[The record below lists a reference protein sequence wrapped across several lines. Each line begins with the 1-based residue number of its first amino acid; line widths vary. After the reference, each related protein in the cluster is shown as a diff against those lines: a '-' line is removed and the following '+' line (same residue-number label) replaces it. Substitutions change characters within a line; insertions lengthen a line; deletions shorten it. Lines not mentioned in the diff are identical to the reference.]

1 MERMVKQLTIALCV
15 LSIFISMQSAR
26 AQRSPAQVSGKI
38 AGADGHPVAGATV
51 SLVNAGDSVIVKTTI
66 SATDGSFL
74 FGALAP
80 NTYKVQ
86 ISMTGY
92 QNYHSEPIQV
102 REQNSLKLPLITIA
116 PVNKTLKEVEIT
128 AQKKYI
134 EQKPDRTVVNVNAL
148 ISNNGANA
156 LEVLQNTPGVTVD
169 ESGTISFKGKSSV
182 LVLIDDKPT
191 YLSTASLANYL
202 RSLPSS
208 ALDKIELMDNPPAR
222 YDAAGNA
229 GVINIKTKKNT
240 IHGLNGNASVGYS
253 QGFYARTTENL
264 TMNYRVNKMN
274 FFTNL
279 SYNYNRSYRRLE
291 IDRSYLDNSGHAAS
305 YLEDVS
311 YFRPRYQNVNVKL
324 GADYY
329 LSQKTTWGIVFT
341 GSLQPNRDQSPVI
354 STVFN
359 ANHEVDSTVNSI
371 NTSHN
376 TFHSGAVNV
385 NYTHKYDSLG
395 KTLTFDADY
404 VRYVAGSEQSF
415 FNNAYASGGSLKS
428 SETITDDLPSYINIY
443 AAKTDLSLPFKNK
456 AEFDAGL
463 KVSEVR
469 ADNAANYFNIIG
481 NVSTP
486 DYNNT
491 NRFIY
496 KENINAAYVN
506 YNKQWKRFGM
516 QSGLRL
522 ENTNGSG
529 HQLGNIVVPD
539 SSFTNHYTNLFPTA
553 YLSYK
558 LDSSGNNTLV
568 LSYGRRIGRPNYGSL
583 NPFVFFVDK
592 FTYFAGNPFLKPQF
606 TNNYKLAYSYKSL
619 LTVSVLYN
627 YTAGVQSETIRPSGS
642 VFISTTGNIGALKSI
657 DLSLN
662 LNLKPVKWWT
672 LNFYAEVYNNTFSGA
687 FVNGYLN
694 QSVNSFSGN
703 ANNQFQFAKGW
714 SAELSGYYRSRQA
727 YGQFVI
733 YPQGAVNVGVQ
744 KKLWQSKGSVRFN
757 VRDVFHTS
765 SSAGQITS
773 IPGAESSFHNWFDSR
788 VATLTLSFNFGKAL
802 NNPSKRQTGS
812 ADSEQGR
819 AH

>member
-1 MERMVKQLTIALCV
+1 MIKQIITAICV
-15 LSIFISMQSAR
+15 FGVCLAAYPGR
-26 AQRSPAQVSGKI
+26 AQVSAAQLSGSI
-38 AGADGHPVAGATV
+38 AGAEGHALAGATV
-51 SLVNAGDSVIVKTTI
+51 RLVSANDSAIVKTIISGPDGGFLFEGLIAKAYQLQI
-66 SATDGSFL
+66 SA
-74 FGALAP
+74 
-80 NTYKVQ
+80 
-86 ISMTGY
+86 TGY
-92 QNYHSEPIQV
+92 QNYRSEIIQV
-102 REQNSLKLPLITIA
+102 HDQATLKLPLITMA
-116 PVNKTLKEVEIT
+116 AASKTLKGVEIT
-128 AQKKYI
+128 AQKRYI

-169 ESGTISFKGKSSV
+169 ENGTISFKGKSSV

-191 YLSTASLANYL
+191 YLSAASLASYL

-229 GVINIKTKKNT
+229 GVINIRTKKNT
-240 IHGLNGNASVGYS
+240 IRGLNGSASLGYA

-264 TMNYRVNKMN
+264 TMNYRVNKLN

-279 SYNYNRSYRRLE
+279 SYNYNRNYRRLE
-291 IDRSYLDNSGHAAS
+291 IDRSYLDNTGHAVS

-311 YFRPRYQNVNVKL
+311 YFRPRNHNMNVKL

-329 LSQKTTWGIVFT
+329 LSPKTTWGIVFT
-341 GSLQPNRDQSPVI
+341 GALQPNRDQSPVI
-354 STVFN
+354 STVYN
-359 ANHEVDSTVNSI
+359 TNHVVDSTVNSL

-376 TFHSGAVNV
+376 SFHSGAVNI
-385 NYTHKYDSLG
+385 NYTHKYDSMG
-395 KTLTFDADY
+395 KMLTFDADY
-404 VRYVAGSEQSF
+404 VRYVSGSDQSF
-415 FNNAYASGGSLKS
+415 FNKAYASDGSLRS
-428 SETITDDLPSYINIY
+428 SEIITDDLPSYINIY

-456 AEFDAGL
+456 AEFDAGI
-463 KVSEVR
+463 KISQVK
-469 ADNAANYFNIIG
+469 ADNAANYFNVVDNI
-481 NVSTP
+481 SKP

-496 KENINAAYVN
+496 RENINAAYVN
-506 YNKQWKRFGM
+506 YNRQWKRFGL

-522 ENTNGSG
+522 ENTNGNG

-558 LDSSGNNTLV
+558 LDSAGDNTLV
-568 LSYGRRIGRPNYGSL
+568 VSYGRRIGRPNYGSL

-619 LTVSVLYN
+619 FTVSVLYN
-627 YTAGVQSETIRPSGS
+627 YTSGVQSETIRPSGN

-657 DLSLN
+657 DLSMN
-662 LNLKPVKWWT
+662 LNLKPAKWWT

-703 ANNQFQFAKGW
+703 ANNQIQFTKGW

-727 YGQFVI
+727 YGQFII
-733 YPQGAVNVGVQ
+733 YPQGAVNAGVQ
-744 KKLWQSKGSVRFN
+744 KKLWQNKGSVKLN
-757 VRDVFHTS
+757 VRDMFHTS
-765 SSAGQITS
+765 SSSGEITS
-773 IPGAESSFHNWFDSR
+773 IPGALSSFHNWFDSR
-788 VATLTLSFNFGKAL
+788 VATLTISFNFGKAV

-812 ADSEQGR
+812 SDSEQGR

>member
-1 MERMVKQLTIALCV
+1 MSKKLVIVLFVFSPIMVI
-15 LSIFISMQSAR
+15 QSAL
-26 AQRSPAQVSGKI
+26 AQAGTAQLSGKI
-38 AGADGHPVAGATV
+38 AGVDGNPVNAATVILAYAKDTATVKTNISTADGRFVFTGLTAATYQ
-51 SLVNAGDSVIVKTTI
+51 LRISV
-66 SATDGSFL
+66 
-74 FGALAP
+74 
-80 NTYKVQ
+80 
-86 ISMTGY
+86 TGY
-92 QNYHSEPIQV
+92 QPYNSEAINIVDQK
-102 REQNSLKLPLITIA
+102 QISLPLITLA
-116 PVNKTLKEVEIT
+116 PANKTLKAVEIT
-128 AQKKYI
+128 AQKKFI
-134 EQKPDRTVVNVNAL
+134 EQKADRTVINVNAL
-148 ISNNGANA
+148 IANNGANA

-169 ESGTISFKGKSSV
+169 ENGNISFKGKTSV

-191 YLSTASLANYL
+191 YLSATSLASYL

-229 GVINIKTKKNT
+229 GVINIRTKKNT
-240 IHGLNGNASVGYS
+240 IRGLNGNASVGYS

-264 TMNYRVNKMN
+264 SMNYRINKLN

-279 SYNYNRSYRRLE
+279 SYNYNRNYRRLE
-291 IDRSYLDNSGHAAS
+291 IDRDYLDSAGHAKSYLK
-305 YLEDVS
+305 DVS
-311 YFRPRYQNVNVKL
+311 YFRARYQNANVKL

-329 LSQKTTWGIVFT
+329 ISPKTTWGIVFT
-341 GSLQPNRDQSPVI
+341 GALQPNRDQSPVI
-354 STVFN
+354 STVYN
-359 ANHEVDSTVNSI
+359 ANYAVDSTVNSL

-376 TFHSGAVNV
+376 TFYSGAVNI
-385 NYTHKYDSLG
+385 NYTHKFDSLG

-404 VRYVAGSEQSF
+404 VRYEAGSNQSF
-415 FNNAYASGGSLKS
+415 LNNAYASDGNLKS
-428 SETITDDLPSYINIY
+428 SEIITDDLPSYINIY

-463 KVSEVR
+463 KVSLVNT
-469 ADNAANYFNIIG
+469 DNAANYFNVIG

-496 KENINAAYVN
+496 KENINAGYVN
-506 YNKQWKRFGM
+506 YNKQWKRFSL

-529 HQLGNIVVPD
+529 HQLGNMYVRD
-539 SSFTNHYTNLFPTA
+539 SSFTNHYTNLFPTV
-553 YLSYK
+553 YFSYK
-558 LDSSGNNTLV
+558 LDSAGNNVLV
-568 LSYGRRIGRPNYGSL
+568 ASFGRRIGRPNYASL

-619 LTVSVLYN
+619 FTVSALYN
-627 YTAGVQSETIRPSGS
+627 YTTGYQSETIRPSGS
-642 VFISTTGNIGALKSI
+642 TFISTTGNIGALKSI

-662 LNLKPVKWWT
+662 VNLKPATWWT

-694 QSVNSFSGN
+694 QSVTSFSSN
-703 ANNQFQFAKGW
+703 ANNQFQLAKGW
-714 SAELSGYYRSRQA
+714 SAELSGYYQSRRA
-727 YGQFVI
+727 YGQFLI
-733 YPQGAVNVGVQ
+733 YPSGALNAGLQ
-744 KKLWQSKGSVRFN
+744 KKLWVNKASVRFN
-757 VRDVFHTS
+757 VRDIFHTS
-765 SSAGQITS
+765 SSSGEITS
-773 IPGAESSFHNWFDSR
+773 IPGANSSFHNYFDSR
-788 VATLTLSFNFGKAL
+788 VATLTFTYNFGKAL
-802 NNPSKRQTGS
+802 NNPRRRETGS